1 MTGKL
6 FVGCAIWAYDGW
18 VGNFY
23 PAATAKE
30 DRLRAYAARL
40 NTVEVNSTFY
50 AIPNLSTFQK
60 WAAETPETFQFCP
73 KFPKS
78 ITHTA
83 LLHDT
88 KPQTSAFLGVARAL
102 GPRLGPLML
111 QLSPSFGPSRI
122 GALGSYLNA
131 LPSDLEITV
140 EVRHADW
147 FKPKGV
153 ELLERVLA
161 EHGAGKV
168 LFDSRPVYASSA
180 PEAIGALEKK
190 PNVPLIAEANQPFV
204 LIRYISS
211 PILEENTPYL
221 QDWSSRIATW
231 LGQDRRVY
239 FFAHC
244 PVEELSPNIARLLY
258 HKVAA
263 QFELPPLAWDTLEST
278 PPTALAQLTLF

>member
-6 FVGCAIWAYDGW
+6 YVGCAIWAYDGW
-18 VGNFY
+18 AGNFY
-23 PAATAKE
+23 PAAASKE
-30 DRLRAYAARL
+30 DRLPAYAARL
-40 NTVEVNSTFY
+40 STVEINSTFY
-50 AIPNLSTFQK
+50 AIPTLRTFQK
-60 WAAETPETFQFCP
+60 WAAETPESFQFCP

-83 LLHDT
+83 LLHDV
-88 KPQTSAFLGVARAL
+88 KPQTGAFLGVVRAL

-122 GALGSYLNA
+122 GALGSYLNE
-131 LPSDLEITV
+131 LPDDLNITV

-147 FKPKGV
+147 FKPKGA
-153 ELLERVLA
+153 ELLKRVLA
-161 EHGAGKV
+161 EHGAARV
-168 LFDSRPVYASSA
+168 MFDSRPVYASSA
-180 PEAIGALEKK
+180 PEAITALEKK
-190 PNVPLIAEANQPFV
+190 PNVPLAAEATQEFV

-221 QDWSSRIATW
+221 EEWASQIAAW
-231 LGQDRRVY
+231 LREDRRVY

-263 QFELPPLAWDTLEST
+263 QLELPPLAWDTLEST